1 MNKILLVDDDR
12 ELTSLLKE
20 LLEMEGFNVIV
31 AHDGEQALDLLDDS
45 IDLLLLDVMM
55 PKKNGIDTLKAL
67 RQTHQTPVIMLTAR
81 GSELDRVLG
90 LELGADDYLP
100 KPFNDRELVA
110 RIRAILRRSHW
121 SEQQQNNDNGSPT
134 LEVDALVLNP
144 GRQEASFDGQT
155 LELTGTEFTLLYL
168 LAQHLGQV
176 VSREHLSQEVL
187 GKRLTPFDR
196 AIDMHISNLR
206 RKLPDR
212 KSGTLVVT
220 KIAVAWVV
228 AAIASRIIP
237 EHGVEVGFFAGLST
251 LALVAAMDMTNGGLY
266 ASIMQQYGTKEE
278 AGAFVLMSL
287 ESGPL
292 MTMII
297 LGTAGIASFEP
308 HVFVG
313 AVLPFLVGF
322 ALGNLDPELREF
334 FSKAVQTLIPF
345 FAFALGN
352 TIDLTV
358 IAQTGLLGILLG
370 VAVIIV
376 TGIPLII
383 ADKFIGGGDGTA
395 GIAASSSAGAAVA
408 TPVLIA
414 EMVPFFR
421 PFQNRLWLA

>member
-1 MNKILLVDDDR
+1 MQIKRSIEKIPGGMMLVP
-12 ELTSLLKE
+12 L
-20 LLEMEGFNVIV
+20 F
-31 AHDGEQALDLLDDS
+31 
-45 IDLLLLDVMM
+45 
-55 PKKNGIDTLKAL
+55 
-67 RQTHQTPVIMLTAR
+67 
-81 GSELDRVLG
+81 
-90 LELGADDYLP
+90 LGALCHTFSPGAGKY
-100 KPFNDRELVA
+100 FG
-110 RIRAILRRSHW
+110 SFT
-121 SEQQQNNDNGSPT
+121 NGMI
-134 LEVDALVLNP
+134 
-144 GRQEASFDGQT
+144 
-155 LELTGTEFTLLYL
+155 TGTVPI
-168 LAQHLGQV
+168 LAVWFFCMGA
-176 VSREHLSQEVL
+176 SIKLSATGTVL
-187 GKRLTPFDR
+187 
-196 AIDMHISNLR
+196 
-206 RKLPDR
+206 R

-383 ADKFIGGGDGTA
+383 ADKLIGGGDGTA

-414 EMVPFFR
+414 EMVPAFIKPMAPAATSLVATAVIVTSILVPIITSIWSR
-421 PFQNRLWLA
+421 KVKARAAKIEILGTVK

>member
-1 MNKILLVDDDR
+1 MI
-12 ELTSLLKE
+12 
-20 LLEMEGFNVIV
+20 
-31 AHDGEQALDLLDDS
+31 
-45 IDLLLLDVMM
+45 
-55 PKKNGIDTLKAL
+55 
-67 RQTHQTPVIMLTAR
+67 
-81 GSELDRVLG
+81 
-90 LELGADDYLP
+90 
-100 KPFNDRELVA
+100 
-110 RIRAILRRSHW
+110 
-121 SEQQQNNDNGSPT
+121 
-134 LEVDALVLNP
+134 
-144 GRQEASFDGQT
+144 
-155 LELTGTEFTLLYL
+155 TGTVPI
-168 LAQHLGQV
+168 LAVWFFCMGA
-176 VSREHLSQEVL
+176 SIKLSATGTVL
-187 GKRLTPFDR
+187 
-196 AIDMHISNLR
+196 
-206 RKLPDR
+206 R

-313 AVLPFLVGF
+313 AVLPFWW
-322 ALGNLDPELREF
+322 ALPGNLDPELREF

-383 ADKFIGGGDGTA
+383 ADKLIGGGDGTA

-414 EMVPFFR
+414 EMVPAFKPMAPAATSLVATAVIVTSILVPILTSIWSR
-421 PFQNRLWLA
+421 KVKARAAKIEILGTVK

>member
-1 MNKILLVDDDR
+1 MHIKRAIEKILGGMMLVP
-12 ELTSLLKE
+12 L
-20 LLEMEGFNVIV
+20 F
-31 AHDGEQALDLLDDS
+31 
-45 IDLLLLDVMM
+45 
-55 PKKNGIDTLKAL
+55 
-67 RQTHQTPVIMLTAR
+67 
-81 GSELDRVLG
+81 
-90 LELGADDYLP
+90 LGAICHTFAPDSGKYFGSFTNGLISGTVP
-100 KPFNDRELVA
+100 
-110 RIRAILRRSHW
+110 ILAVW
-121 SEQQQNNDNGSPT
+121 FFCMG
-134 LEVDALVLNP
+134 
-144 GRQEASFDGQT
+144 ASIK
-155 LELTGTEFTLLYL
+155 LSATGT
-168 LAQHLGQV
+168 
-176 VSREHLSQEVL
+176 VL
-187 GKRLTPFDR
+187 
-196 AIDMHISNLR
+196 
-206 RKLPDR
+206 R

-228 AAIASRIIP
+228 AALASHFIP
-237 EHGVEVGFFAGLST
+237 ENGVEFGFFAGLST
-251 LALVAAMDMTNGGLY
+251 LALVASMDMTNGGLY

-334 FSKAVQTLIPF
+334 FGKAVQTLIPF

-352 TIDLTV
+352 TINLAV
-358 IAQTGLLGILLG
+358 IAQTGLLGIALG

-376 TGIPLII
+376 TGIPLML

-414 EMVPFFR
+414 EMVPQFKAAAPAATALVATSVIVTSILVPIITAMWARRMRNKAISGKVAIGEQPKSAF
-421 PFQNRLWLA
+421 

>member
-1 MNKILLVDDDR
+1 MQIKRSIEKIPGGMMLVP
-12 ELTSLLKE
+12 L
-20 LLEMEGFNVIV
+20 F
-31 AHDGEQALDLLDDS
+31 
-45 IDLLLLDVMM
+45 
-55 PKKNGIDTLKAL
+55 
-67 RQTHQTPVIMLTAR
+67 
-81 GSELDRVLG
+81 
-90 LELGADDYLP
+90 LGALCHTFSPGAGKY
-100 KPFNDRELVA
+100 FG
-110 RIRAILRRSHW
+110 SFT
-121 SEQQQNNDNGSPT
+121 NGMI
-134 LEVDALVLNP
+134 
-144 GRQEASFDGQT
+144 
-155 LELTGTEFTLLYL
+155 TGTVPI
-168 LAQHLGQV
+168 LAVWFFCMGA
-176 VSREHLSQEVL
+176 SIKLSATGTVL
-187 GKRLTPFDR
+187 
-196 AIDMHISNLR
+196 
-206 RKLPDR
+206 R

-266 ASIMQQYGTKEE
+266 ASIMQHGTKEE

-383 ADKFIGGGDGTA
+383 ADKLIGGGDGTA

-414 EMVPFFR
+414 EMVPAFKPMAPAATSLVATAVIVTSILVPILTSIWSR
-421 PFQNRLWLA
+421 KVKARAAKIEILGTVK

>member
-1 MNKILLVDDDR
+1 M
-12 ELTSLLKE
+12 
-20 LLEMEGFNVIV
+20 G
-31 AHDGEQALDLLDDS
+31 AS
-45 IDLLLLDVMM
+45 IKLS
-55 PKKNGIDTLKAL
+55 A
-67 RQTHQTPVIMLTAR
+67 
-81 GSELDRVLG
+81 
-90 LELGADDYLP
+90 
-100 KPFNDRELVA
+100 
-110 RIRAILRRSHW
+110 
-121 SEQQQNNDNGSPT
+121 
-134 LEVDALVLNP
+134 
-144 GRQEASFDGQT
+144 
-155 LELTGTEFTLLYL
+155 TGT
-168 LAQHLGQV
+168 
-176 VSREHLSQEVL
+176 VL
-187 GKRLTPFDR
+187 
-196 AIDMHISNLR
+196 
-206 RKLPDR
+206 R

-383 ADKFIGGGDGTA
+383 ADKLIGGGDGTA

-414 EMVPFFR
+414 EWCLR
-421 PFQNRLWLA
+421 LNRWLRQQLRW

>member
-1 MNKILLVDDDR
+1 MI
-12 ELTSLLKE
+12 
-20 LLEMEGFNVIV
+20 
-31 AHDGEQALDLLDDS
+31 
-45 IDLLLLDVMM
+45 
-55 PKKNGIDTLKAL
+55 
-67 RQTHQTPVIMLTAR
+67 
-81 GSELDRVLG
+81 
-90 LELGADDYLP
+90 
-100 KPFNDRELVA
+100 
-110 RIRAILRRSHW
+110 
-121 SEQQQNNDNGSPT
+121 
-134 LEVDALVLNP
+134 
-144 GRQEASFDGQT
+144 
-155 LELTGTEFTLLYL
+155 TGTVPI
-168 LAQHLGQV
+168 LAVWFFCMGA
-176 VSREHLSQEVL
+176 SIKLSATGTVL
-187 GKRLTPFDR
+187 
-196 AIDMHISNLR
+196 
-206 RKLPDR
+206 R

-383 ADKFIGGGDGTA
+383 ADKLIGGGGGDGTA

-414 EMVPFFR
+414 EMVPAFKPMAPAATSLVATAVIVTSILVPILTSIWSR
-421 PFQNRLWLA
+421 KVKARAAKIEILGTVK